1 MEKLL
6 FDIRAK
12 MDGAGGRETHASFVI
27 CLV

>member
-6 FDIRAK
+6 FDISEK
-12 MDGAGGRETHASFVI
+12 MDGAGGRETHASFVT